1 MSLRGAFGWETAVSL
16 MSNRYVLQLRRVARA
31 AGVPRML
38 GRFTRDYESPFSKQ
52 LMLACRQGDVV
63 WDVGANVGL
72 YTASFADWVGPSGKV
87 FAFEPD
93 AMNLPRLRSACGERP
108 NVEIRPFGLSDR
120 TEHRTFLG
128 DGGDGTTSRVLQ
140 PGESVPKGAVEVELL
155 TGDDAI
161 QGGRAE
167 LPDIIKVDVEG
178 HELSVLKGLQG
189 ALANKRLRN
198 VFVEVHFGILD
209 RSGRADDPKRIEE
222 ILKRSG
228 FKLSWTDASHIF
240 AARPA

>member
-1 MSLRGAFGWETAVSL
+1 MSL

-38 GRFTRDYESPFSKQ
+38 GRLSRDYESPFSKQ

-72 YTASFADWVGPSGKV
+72 YTVSFADWVGPSGKV

-93 AMNLPRLRSACGERP
+93 AMNLPKLRSACGGRSNIE
-108 NVEIRPFGLSDR
+108 VCAFGLSDK
-120 TEHRTFLG
+120 TERRTFLG

-140 PGESVPKGAVEVELL
+140 PGEPVPRGAVEVELQ
-155 TGDDAI
+155 TGDDAL
-161 QGGRAE
+161 QGAKAQF
-167 LPDIIKVDVEG
+167 PDIIKVDVEG

-189 ALANKRLRN
+189 ALSDTRLRN

-240 AARPA
+240 AARPN